1 MTAKEPRSWKCMPRQ
16 TNSVCCLL
24 DGLRGVIE
32 RMALPAEEMAARAM
46 AWASADAAVRA
57 AIVYGSLAQ
66 GTANEQSDLDLIVV
80 AEPGQR
86 DGLWDRRAQIG
97 AILLGRQPSWSQ
109 EPVWQRPYR
118 YQSWDENLAEAD
130 LTFDEEH
137 AAPWAA
143 LAKGFRAIVDKAGV
157 EAQLRR
163 DLANWR
169 APEFDAPAFDEG
181 TWRWLHYLSGKLRHG
196 ETWIVRYGVMDTLN
210 NRVVPL
216 LGVAAHSAVHDL
228 DAADVA
234 RLHHAAPASQ
244 EPAELRRSLLATA
257 DLYSMALDRWSE
269 RTGRTRPRNPL
280 AALVL
285 ARLSALTGRGLA

>member
-1 MTAKEPRSWKCMPRQ
+1 MPRQ

-157 EAQLRR
+157 
-163 DLANWR
+163 
-169 APEFDAPAFDEG
+169 
-181 TWRWLHYLSGKLRHG
+181 
-196 ETWIVRYGVMDTLN
+196 
-210 NRVVPL
+210 
-216 LGVAAHSAVHDL
+216 AAHSAVHDL